1 MSIAIRDVGEHDL
14 DSVLALNNS
23 AGQSILP
30 LDAERVR
37 FFMREAEYFRVAE
50 VNGQIAGFLV
60 ALRPGTPYA
69 SSNYR
74 WFCDHYDD
82 FLYIDRIVVAGSRRS
97 AGVGRVFYADVTS
110 YAEVRVPVLACEVFL
125 EPRNDAALLF
135 HGTYGFREVGQH
147 QMEEAGRQV
156 SLLLKDLPSFE
167 FVSDTYLRHGDLPE
181 QAWLRSRERL
191 GAEPSSSLATG
202 T

>member
-30 LDAERVR
+30 LDVERVR
-37 FFMREAEYFRVAE
+37 FFMRHADYFRVAE
-50 VNGQIAGFLV
+50 VNGQIAGFLI
-60 ALRPGTPYA
+60 ALRPGTPYG

-74 WFCDHYDD
+74 WFCERYED
-82 FLYIDRIVVAGSRRS
+82 FLYIDRIVVAGSRRG
-97 AGVGRVFYADVTS
+97 AGLGTVFYADVTS
-110 YAEVRVPVLACEVFL
+110 YAEVRVPILACEVFL

-147 QMEEAGRQV
+147 QMEEAGREV
-156 SLLLKDLPSFE
+156 SLLVKDLPSFA
-167 FVSDTYLRHGDLPE
+167 FVREHYLANGGLPDEPWLSARARLTDTPAATR
-181 QAWLRSRERL
+181 
-191 GAEPSSSLATG
+191 ATG

>member
-23 AGQSILP
+23 AGQAILP

-37 FFMREAEYFRVAE
+37 FFIRHADYFRVAE
-50 VNGQIAGFLV
+50 VDGQVAGFLI
-60 ALRPGTPYA
+60 ALRPGTPYG

-74 WFCDHYDD
+74 WFCEHYPD
-82 FLYIDRIVVAGSRRS
+82 FLYIDRIVVAGSRRGS
-97 AGVGRVFYADVTS
+97 GLGKIFYADVTS
-110 YAEVRVPVLACEVFL
+110 YAEVRVPILACEVFL
-125 EPRNDAALLF
+125 EPRNDAALIF

-147 QMEEAGRQV
+147 RMEEAGRQV
-156 SLLLKDLPSFE
+156 SLLVKDLPSFE
-167 FVSDTYLRHGDLPE
+167 YVQNTYLAHGGLPGLD
-181 QAWLRSRERL
+181 WLHSRLQPQNSPTR
-191 GAEPSSSLATG
+191 ATG

>member
-23 AGQSILP
+23 AGQGILP

-37 FFMREAEYFRVAE
+37 FFMRHADYFRVAE
-50 VNGQIAGFLV
+50 VHGQMAGFLI
-60 ALRPGTPYA
+60 ALRPGTPYG
-69 SSNYR
+69 SSNYQ
-74 WFCDHYDD
+74 WFCEHFGD
-82 FLYIDRIVVAGSRRS
+82 FLYIDRIVVAGSRRG
-97 AGVGRVFYADVTS
+97 AGLGKVFYADVTS

-156 SLLLKDLPSFE
+156 SLLVKDLPSFE
-167 FVSDTYLRHGDLPE
+167 FVHATYLAKGGLPDE
-181 QAWLRSRERL
+181 DWLHSRIRL
-191 GAEPSSSLATG
+191 EHPATLATG

>member
-14 DSVLALNNS
+14 DSILALNNS
-23 AGQSILP
+23 AGQGILP
-30 LDAERVR
+30 MDAERVR
-37 FFMREAEYFRVAE
+37 FFMRHAEYFRVAE
-50 VNGQIAGFLV
+50 VDGQIAGFLV

-74 WFCDHYDD
+74 WFCEHYAD
-82 FLYIDRIVVAGSRRS
+82 FLYIDRIVVAGSRRG
-97 AGVGRVFYADVTS
+97 AGLGKVFYADVTS
-110 YAEVRVPVLACEVFL
+110 YAEVRVPILACEVFL

-147 QMEEAGRQV
+147 EMVEAGRRV

-167 FVSDTYLRHGDLPE
+167 FVQETYLCSGGLPDLD
-181 QAWLRSRERL
+181 WLRPRRRL
-191 GAEPSSSLATG
+191 DDAAPARATG

>member
-23 AGQSILP
+23 AGQTILP

-37 FFMREAEYFRVAE
+37 FFMREADYFRVAE
-50 VNGQIAGFLV
+50 VDGQMAGFLI
-60 ALRPGTPYA
+60 ALRPGSPYR

-74 WFCDHYDD
+74 WFCEHYDD
-82 FLYIDRIVVAGSRRS
+82 FLYIDRIVVAGSRRG
-97 AGVGRVFYADVTS
+97 AGLGRVFYADVTS
-110 YAEVRVPVLACEVFL
+110 YAEVRVPILACEVFL

-147 QMEEAGRQV
+147 QMEEAGLQV
-156 SLLLKDLPSFE
+156 SLLMKDLPSYE
-167 FVSDTYLRHGDLPE
+167 FVNETYLQKAGLPDE
-181 QAWLRSRERL
+181 PWLRSRVRL
-191 GAEPSSSLATG
+191 AQAQTLATG

>member
-37 FFMREAEYFRVAE
+37 FFMRHADYFRVAE
-50 VNGQIAGFLV
+50 VDGQMAGFLI
-60 ALRPGTPYA
+60 ALRPGTPYG

-74 WFCDHYDD
+74 WFCERFED
-82 FLYIDRIVVAGSRRS
+82 FLYIDRIVVASSRRG
-97 AGVGRVFYADVTS
+97 AGLGKVFYADVTS
-110 YAEVRVPVLACEVFL
+110 YAEVRVPTLACEVFL

-147 QMEEAGRQV
+147 QMEEAGREV
-156 SLLLKDLPSFE
+156 SLLVKDLPSFD
-167 FVSDTYLRHGDLPE
+167 FVNTTYLAHGGLPDE
-181 QAWLRSRERL
+181 DWLRSRIRL
-191 GAEPSSSLATG
+191 QQPPVRATG

>member
-1 MSIAIRDVGEHDL
+1 MTIAIRDVGEHDL

-37 FFMREAEYFRVAE
+37 FFMRHADYFRVAE
-50 VNGQIAGFLV
+50 VDGQIAGFLI
-60 ALRPGTPYA
+60 ALRPGTPYG

-74 WFCDHYDD
+74 WFCEQFEE
-82 FLYIDRIVVAGSRRS
+82 FLYIDRIVVAGSRRG
-97 AGVGRVFYADVTS
+97 AGLGRVFYADVTS
-110 YAEVRVPVLACEVFL
+110 YAEVRVPILACEVFL

-147 QMEEAGRQV
+147 LMAESGRQV
-156 SLLLKDLPSFE
+156 SLLVKDLPSFA
-167 FVSDTYLRHGDLPE
+167 FVRDNYLGAGGLPE
-181 QAWLRSRERL
+181 EPWLISRTRL
-191 GAEPSSSLATG
+191 GDVPAAIRASAS
-202 T
+202 

>member
-23 AGQSILP
+23 AGQAILP

-37 FFMREAEYFRVAE
+37 FFIRHADYFRVAE
-50 VNGQIAGFLV
+50 VDGQVAGFLI
-60 ALRPGTPYA
+60 ALRPGTPYG

-74 WFCDHYDD
+74 WFCEHYPD
-82 FLYIDRIVVAGSRRS
+82 FLYIDRIVVAGSRRGS
-97 AGVGRVFYADVTS
+97 GLGKIFYADVTS
-110 YAEVRVPVLACEVFL
+110 YAEVRLPILACEVFL
-125 EPRNDAALLF
+125 EPRNDAALIF

-147 QMEEAGRQV
+147 RMEEAGRQV
-156 SLLLKDLPSFE
+156 SLLVKDLPSFE
-167 FVSDTYLRHGDLPE
+167 YVQNTYLAHGGLPDLD
-181 QAWLRSRERL
+181 WLHSRLQPQNSPTR
-191 GAEPSSSLATG
+191 ATG

>member
-23 AGQSILP
+23 AGQTILP

-37 FFMREAEYFRVAE
+37 FFMREADYFRVAE
-50 VNGQIAGFLV
+50 VDGQMAGFLI
-60 ALRPGTPYA
+60 ALRPGSPYL

-74 WFCDHYDD
+74 WFCEHCAD
-82 FLYIDRIVVAGSRRS
+82 FLYIDRIVVAGSRRG
-97 AGVGRVFYADVTS
+97 AGLGRVFYADVTS
-110 YAEVRVPVLACEVFL
+110 YAEVRVPILACEVFL

-156 SLLLKDLPSFE
+156 SLLVKDLPSFE
-167 FVSDTYLRHGDLPE
+167 FVNETYLQKGGLPNE
-181 QAWLRSRERL
+181 PWLRSRERL
-191 GAEPSSSLATG
+191 TPTQNLATG

>member
-23 AGQSILP
+23 AGQTILP

-50 VNGQIAGFLV
+50 VDGQMAGFLI
-60 ALRPGTPYA
+60 ALRPGSPYR

-74 WFCDHYDD
+74 WFCEHYED
-82 FLYIDRIVVAGSRRS
+82 FLYIDRIVVAGSRRG
-97 AGVGRVFYADVTS
+97 AGLGRVFYADVTS
-110 YAEVRVPVLACEVFL
+110 YAEVRVPILACEVFL

-147 QMEEAGRQV
+147 QMEEAGLQV
-156 SLLLKDLPSFE
+156 SLLVKDLPSYE
-167 FVSDTYLRHGDLPE
+167 FVNETYLQKAGLPDE
-181 QAWLRSRERL
+181 SWLRSRERL
-191 GAEPSSSLATG
+191 AQAPTLATG

>member
-37 FFMREAEYFRVAE
+37 FFMRHADYFRVAE
-50 VNGQIAGFLV
+50 VDGQMAGFLI
-60 ALRPGTPYA
+60 ALRPGTPYG

-74 WFCDHYDD
+74 WFCERFED
-82 FLYIDRIVVAGSRRS
+82 FLYIDRIVVASSRRG
-97 AGVGRVFYADVTS
+97 AGLGKVFYADVTS
-110 YAEVRVPVLACEVFL
+110 YAEVRVPTLACEVFL

-156 SLLLKDLPSFE
+156 SLLVKDLPSFE
-167 FVSDTYLRHGDLPE
+167 FVHSTYLNLGGLPDE
-181 QAWLRSRERL
+181 DWLQSRIRL
-191 GAEPSSSLATG
+191 DQPVARATG

>member
-23 AGQSILP
+23 AGQGILP

-37 FFMREAEYFRVAE
+37 FFMRHADYFRVAE
-50 VNGQIAGFLV
+50 VDGQMAGFLI
-60 ALRPGTPYA
+60 ALRPGTPYG

-74 WFCDHYDD
+74 WFCERYEE
-82 FLYIDRIVVAGSRRS
+82 FLYIDRIVVAGSRRG
-97 AGVGRVFYADVTS
+97 AGLGKVFYADVTS
-110 YAEVRVPVLACEVFL
+110 YAEVRVPILACEVFL

-147 QMEEAGRQV
+147 QMEEAGREV
-156 SLLLKDLPSFE
+156 SLLVKDLPSFE
-167 FVSDTYLRHGDLPE
+167 YVNTTYLAHGGLPDE
-181 QAWLRSRERL
+181 TWLQSRPRL
-191 GAEPSSSLATG
+191 DQPVARATG